1 MLNSV
6 AILGRIAGRP
16 LKIDDMPAAD
26 AAYKVQIRID
36 ETQDSRQALVNICIW
51 EELAQTINDKYSEE
65 TLAGIKGYLKT
76 VNDRLYVVATRVSFM
91 TPMEADND

>member
-6 AILGRIAGRP
+6 TILGRIAGRP
-16 LKIDDMPAAD
+16 VKTDDSPAAN
-26 AAYKVQIRID
+26 ATYKVPVRID
-36 ETQDSRQALVNICIW
+36 ETKDSRQAVVDIYIW
-51 EELAQTINDKYSEE
+51 DSLAQTINDKYSEE
-65 TLAGIKGYLKT
+65 TVAGIKGYLKD